1 MEGISALE
9 EAISFLEKVEPVS
22 SLTPAEELS
31 LSALDHV
38 NDSGQKGLVGH
49 YGSDGSSPVTRIQR
63 YKKDVKLAGENI
75 DYGWVDPR
83 EVVISLF
90 VDDGISNRGHRK
102 NLFHKDFI
110 YIGVACGFH
119 RDYPLICVQ
128 NFGKW

>member
-38 NDSGQKGLVGH
+38 NDSGQKGLTGH

-63 YKKDVKLAGENI
+63 YKKDAKLAGENI

-119 RDYPLICVQ
+119 RDYPLMCVQ
-128 NFGKW
+128 NFGAW